1 MESSALQGTESVC
14 VKAEPCDD
22 VCTTDEP
29 TFEGV
34 SVKAEPENAVFV
46 KDEPRCE
53 SVPIKA
59 EPRCESVSIK
69 AELLVDPVCVKDE
82 PRCESMSI
90 KDEPRCDSVSIKA
103 EPIVDPVFVK
113 DEPRCEIVPI
123 IVEPLLD
130 AVCVKEELRCDDVSI
145 KAEPSCSDV
154 CVKDEPLSAS
164 TAAAASGLYANHDVK
179 DELVL
184 VPELVERLARTGRT
198 GQKPG
203 SGSYR
208 YKCAECEYS
217 TAKKTTL
224 RRHAKKNH
232 AKLVDYEFDSNDDFT
247 PDSDQAPDL
256 QYTPQEES
264 DNITDFSEYTCVHEE
279 KTLTRKRKS
288 NPNVNR
294 TVNKAKRAKCLPYK
308 NNTKD
313 CPAKAP
319 KYIDC
324 SRCKFKCTD
333 NIPEEIRN
341 RICRLYWGLD
351 YGRQKDFILKY
362 VHLEYPKRRKVNV
375 TKKGARNV
383 SKKYYLEN
391 SNGKQRVCAN
401 FFQKTLNIS
410 NGPINTAIKHKGSTG
425 SFIGQDK
432 RGKKYPGNKISEQ
445 ARNMV
450 KRHIESFAAME
461 SHYVHN
467 TSKKLYL
474 ESNLSVS
481 KMHTLYKDNFC
492 TKHGIQPVSEKT
504 YRRIFCSEYN
514 Y

>member
-1 MESSALQGTESVC
+1 MESSALQGTERIC
-14 VKAEPCDD
+14 VKTEPCVD
-22 VCTTDEP
+22 VCITDEP

-34 SVKAEPENAVFV
+34 SVKAEPDDAVFV

-53 SVPIKA
+53 N
-59 EPRCESVSIK
+59 VSIK
-69 AELLVDPVCVKDE
+69 YEPLVDPVFVKDE
-82 PRCESMSI
+82 ARCESMSI
-90 KDEPRCDSVSIKA
+90 KDEPRCESISIKY
-103 EPIVDPVFVK
+103 
-113 DEPRCEIVPI
+113 EPRCED
-123 IVEPLLD
+123 LT
-130 AVCVKEELRCDDVSI
+130 I

-154 CVKDEPLSAS
+154 CIKEESLGAS
-164 TAAAASGLYANHDVK
+164 AAAAEAGLYIDHAVK

-184 VPELVERLARTGRT
+184 VPELVERLAKTGRT

-203 SGSYR
+203 SRPYR

-217 TAKKTTL
+217 TVKKTTL
-224 RRHAKKNH
+224 RRHAKENH
-232 AKLVDYEFDSNDDFT
+232 VKLVDYEFDSNGDFT
-247 PDSDQAPDL
+247 PDSAQDPDS

-264 DNITDFSEYTCVHEE
+264 DNIKDFSDYGCDHEE
-279 KTLTRKRKS
+279 KSLTRKRKS

-294 TVNKAKRAKCLPYK
+294 TINKAKRANCLPYK

-333 NIPEEIRN
+333 NIPEEIRI
-341 RICRLYWGLD
+341 RICRLYWGLAD

-375 TKKGARNV
+375 TEKGARNV

-391 SNGKQRVCAN
+391 GNGKQRVCAN

-410 NGPINTAIKHKGSTG
+410 NGPINTAVKHMGSTG
-425 SFIGQDK
+425 SFIGQDN

-450 KRHIESFAAME
+450 KRHIESLPAME
-461 SHYVHN
+461 SHYVLN

-492 TKHGIQPVSEKT
+492 PKHGIQPVSEKT